1 MNNEKNQEL
10 WLEKVH
16 ENLTLRGRSEVTFN
30 NYKSVL
36 LNFFNFYDSN
46 VKINKLKEQDIISFL
61 NKEYLMKNKCKSSYN
76 LAICSI
82 RLLYIV
88 CFKIARSGIFFPFSH
103 LLTA

>member
-61 NKEYLMKNKCKSSYN
+61 NKEYLMKK
-76 LAICSI
+76 
-82 RLLYIV
+82 
-88 CFKIARSGIFFPFSH
+88 
-103 LLTA
+103 